1 MYWTAGKIARPYYVC
16 RYAIFL
22 VSALYIGFEETSSYW
37 ALQFFLYFLLVT
49 INRQTLYDCG
59 ILHQDYGIKWDL
71 QTLMYWK
78 TMFDCCY
85 CTNSMASGLN
95 IPLQTWQML
104 MHDKLCLILI
114 LKVHKSQ
121 IFGNNFFWFI
131 CNMQIRWCKWM
142 ETYTGR

>member
-1 MYWTAGKIARPYYVC
+1 MYYTAGKIARPYYVC

-22 VSALYIGFEETSSYW
+22 NEAAWLLRSVSALHIGFEETSSYW

-49 INRQTLYDCG
+49 INRQTSYDCG
-59 ILHQDYGIKWDL
+59 ILHQDYGIKRGL
-71 QTLMYWK
+71 RTLMYWK

-85 CTNSMASGLN
+85 CINSMASGLN

-104 MHDKLCLILI
+104 MHDKLCLIPI

-121 IFGNNFFWFI
+121 IFGNNFLTF
-131 CNMQIRWCKWM
+131 
-142 ETYTGR
+142 